1 MKKRWLCLLLL
12 IGMLLPAGCSKRAVP
27 VLYVLPAAKV
37 SENMS
42 ASELGAMALES
53 GRRVLSG
60 EDIAGVVWAEQLFAV
75 LPEASPSVSVVT
87 PASGGSS
94 LLKSTGED
102 VFVWV
107 QGKKAL
113 YAGGFQKGSGTLGA
127 QRYPYIADRER
138 YVFAIVGD
146 GGAGDE
152 RYNKSLYQ
160 WFYSAGLIK
169 SEL

>member
-1 MKKRWLCLLLL
+1 
-12 IGMLLPAGCSKRAVP
+12 MLLPTGCSSKETP

-42 ASELGAMALES
+42 VSELVAAALES

-60 EDIAGVVWAEQLFAV
+60 EGIAGVVWEEQLFAV
-75 LPEASPSVSVVT
+75 LPKASQSDSVVT

-94 LLKSTGED
+94 ILKSTGED

-113 YAGGFQKGSGTLGA
+113 YAGGFQKGTGTLGA

-146 GGAGDE
+146 GSARDA
-152 RYNKSLYQ
+152 RFNKSLYQ